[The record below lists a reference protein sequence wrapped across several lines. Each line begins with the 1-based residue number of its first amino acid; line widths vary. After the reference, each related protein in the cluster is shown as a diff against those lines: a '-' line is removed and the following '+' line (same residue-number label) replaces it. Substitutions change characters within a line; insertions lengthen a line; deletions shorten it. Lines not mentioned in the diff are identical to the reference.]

1 MEKFAPLA
9 QNFTLLPA
17 VTAATNLTSVVTTT
31 SHLFINSVK
40 ECGRQKARLRVLK
53 LNHSPYKGVFVNTS
67 SSIGDGTPKNMTLS

>member
-40 ECGRQKARLRVLK
+40 SVGGKKPGFGCLNSIIAHIKA
-53 LNHSPYKGVFVNTS
+53 FS
-67 SSIGDGTPKNMTLS
+67 STHPLLLEMAPPKI